1 MAAWA
6 GEGSRNVQRKK
17 WNLTGQPWKYTE
29 NSRRFNHLVPSLY
42 IYIRLH
48 IYLSTYESS
57 PSFFI
62 VDHSLD
68 NLKNQ
73 LAQDGCS
80 DLQFDLAQQLLKDE
94 IGDECT
100 AESHQQGIHWL
111 LRSANQGHDA
121 AIVLLTSCYVS
132 RRGINESNEC
142 EVRLC
147 LEMSPAERA
156 ARKAAR
162 ELFSCLSNGGEFITA
177 SQLENKMREIYQMD
191 DPGSKNRLDG
201 SSSSSSASRS
211 YLNHRNN
218 SEILTEANLIT
229 AAVNYSNGQLPI
241 LNQTICVTAP
251 HPDSLSHIPTFYR
264 PLFHP
269 ILYVTI
275 LYHRLVARLSA
286 LPDLLWQYKIPLM
299 LLVYLVF
306 AKEKEILLQLIPTA
320 VYLLTI
326 MIMVVTTFRMLKAR
340 HDFIDFRLWSGLFQ
354 HFGRELALYRENTE
368 AQFLRNNLRPYI
380 YFFVALIANVL
391 LRPIVKHELLP
402 NAEIAVVALCLAFVT
417 LLVFMCCT
425 NNQHKLYFFPNVII
439 LLSLLV
445 NVLAKYENVMDGS
458 WEMLDSLFPA
468 GYGHKIG
475 NSGIEL
481 RLNFKALIYLLTPVV
496 LLQIA
501 SFDKWRGIYKY
512 LVPHCVTLSWLQ
524 LGMSYAQDSTLFG
537 LVRASVELV
546 STAFFLPLLGLAT
559 MLLPV
564 LTAVEAFLIDQKVKI
579 ISFVVVAT
587 TIIILYG
594 YLSHSRR
601 WNKWLLPIQVNYLKK
616 GYGW

>member
-1 MAAWA
+1 M
-6 GEGSRNVQRKK
+6 Q
-17 WNLTGQPWKYTE
+17 Y
-29 NSRRFNHLVPSLY
+29 
-42 IYIRLH
+42 
-48 IYLSTYESS
+48 
-57 PSFFI
+57 
-62 VDHSLD
+62 
-68 NLKNQ
+68 
-73 LAQDGCS
+73 
-80 DLQFDLAQQLLKDE
+80 DLAQQLLKDD
-94 IGDECT
+94 IGIDDCT

-111 LRSANQGHDA
+111 LRAANQGHDA
-121 AIVLLTSCYVS
+121 AIVLLTSCYAR
-132 RRGINESNEC
+132 RRGINDSNEC

-162 ELFSCLSNGGEFITA
+162 ELFLCLSNGGEFITA

-191 DPGSKNRLDG
+191 DPDRKTRRLDG
-201 SSSSSSASRS
+201 SSGTPACSSPSRN

-251 HPDSLSHIPTFYR
+251 HPDSLNHIPTFYR

-269 ILYVTI
+269 ILFVTI

-299 LLVYLVF
+299 LLIYLVF
-306 AKEKEILLQLIPTA
+306 AKEKEMLLQLIPTA
-320 VYLLTI
+320 LYLLTI
-326 MIMVVTTFRMLKAR
+326 MLMVVTTFRMLKAR

-368 AQFLRNNLRPYI
+368 AQFLRNNLKPYV
-380 YFFVALIANVL
+380 YFFIALIANVL

-402 NAEIAVVALCLAFVT
+402 NAEIAVIALCLALIT

-425 NNQHKLYFFPNVII
+425 NNQQKQYLFPNVLI
-439 LLSLLV
+439 LFSLLV
-445 NVLAKYENVMDGS
+445 NVLSKYENVMDGS
-458 WEMLDSLFPA
+458 WEMFDSLFPV

-475 NSGIEL
+475 SSGIEL

-496 LLQIA
+496 LLQIG

-512 LVPHCVTLSWLQ
+512 LIPHCVTLSWLQ

-546 STAFFLPLLGLAT
+546 GTALFLPLLGLAS

-579 ISFVVVAT
+579 IAFVVVAT
-587 TIIILYG
+587 TLIILYG

-601 WNKWLLPIQVNYLKK
+601 WNKWLLPIQVRDEEEGGDYDPNYDTISLSRSHSTLWP
-616 GYGW
+616 YSRTSCR